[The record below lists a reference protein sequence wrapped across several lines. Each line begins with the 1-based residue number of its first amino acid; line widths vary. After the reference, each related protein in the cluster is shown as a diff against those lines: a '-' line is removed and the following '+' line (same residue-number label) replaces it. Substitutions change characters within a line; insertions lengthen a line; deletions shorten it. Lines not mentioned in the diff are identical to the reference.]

1 MFEWLKS
8 FVEHL
13 GDRDMTTYTQ
23 YVGDLEDFEKND
35 GKFQGLCPPSQ
46 DVVDADMKVFDA
58 DAEWLDGF
66 INTGYVDGKF
76 VDLRE
81 DETITNEAGG
91 KQSRISTRFDLIP
104 ADVLYEVSVVL
115 AKGAIKYG
123 DNNWKSIPVKDHL
136 AHAMEHINRE
146 SHLIQTYT
154 ESTGEDYYHAICRL
168 MFAVHLL
175 HNEVL

>member
-1 MFEWLKS
+1 MFEWLKG

-13 GDRDMTTYTQ
+13 GDKEMPTYTH
-23 YVGDLEDFEKND
+23 YVGDLENFEEND

-46 DVVDADMKVFDA
+46 DVVDADMKVLNTDTQ
-58 DAEWLDGF
+58 WLDDF
-66 INTGYVDGKF
+66 INTHSPDSLF
-76 VDLRE
+76 TLD

-115 AKGAIKYG
+115 AKGAVKYG
-123 DNNWKSIPVKDHL
+123 DNNWKNIPVKDHM